1 LVPIQS
7 LHFIAT
13 GERIIGI
20 QYRNVHFSLFS
31 LMNKVEEATLE
42 RNQWRMLLGGDRSEV
57 EDSLE
62 AVLHDSMVPDD
73 LELDDDGLPLVEE
86 DFNGRMISVRI
97 T

>member
-1 LVPIQS
+1 
-7 LHFIAT
+7 
-13 GERIIGI
+13 
-20 QYRNVHFSLFS
+20 
-31 LMNKVEEATLE
+31 MNKVEEATLE

>member
-1 LVPIQS
+1 
-7 LHFIAT
+7 
-13 GERIIGI
+13 
-20 QYRNVHFSLFS
+20 
-31 LMNKVEEATLE
+31 MNKVEEATLE
-42 RNQWRMLLGGDRSEV
+42 RNQWRMLLGGDRSGV

-86 DFNGRMISVRI
+86 DFNGRMIWVRI